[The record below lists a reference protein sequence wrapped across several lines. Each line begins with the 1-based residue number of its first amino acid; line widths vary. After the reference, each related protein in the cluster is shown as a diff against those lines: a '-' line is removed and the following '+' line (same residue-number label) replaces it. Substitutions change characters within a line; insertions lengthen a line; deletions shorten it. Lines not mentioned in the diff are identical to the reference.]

1 LLLLYI
7 TFKPV
12 IESRA
17 AETEAKLPHGTAV
30 TLDVTDKPIYQRIA
44 ITLDFS
50 SIDNLT
56 IQSAVAQGG
65 KKAQYILL
73 HIVETAGAMVYGSE
87 IADHESSEDLVSLE
101 SYRQQLLSNGYSVA
115 IKVGYGNPKRRIPA
129 MVTEFQADLLV
140 MGAHGHKF
148 FKDLIFGSTVDVV
161 RHRVKIPVLIV
172 RK

>member
-1 LLLLYI
+1 
-7 TFKPV
+7 V
-12 IESRA
+12 
-17 AETEAKLPHGTAV
+17 
-30 TLDVTDKPIYQRIA
+30 YQRIA

-101 SYRQQLLSNGYSVA
+101 SYR
-115 IKVGYGNPKRRIPA
+115 
-129 MVTEFQADLLV
+129 
-140 MGAHGHKF
+140 
-148 FKDLIFGSTVDVV
+148 
-161 RHRVKIPVLIV
+161 
-172 RK
+172 